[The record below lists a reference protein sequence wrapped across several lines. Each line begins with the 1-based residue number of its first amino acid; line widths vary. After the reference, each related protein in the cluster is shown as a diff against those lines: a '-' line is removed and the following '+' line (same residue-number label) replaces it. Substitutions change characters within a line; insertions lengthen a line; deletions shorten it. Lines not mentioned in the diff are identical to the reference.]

1 MIGHFLNAVGFLS
14 VLPLRGKQPYQTGD
28 LGRSAL
34 FFPLVG
40 VLMGALTAGA
50 NYLFGLVF
58 PSLINSAL
66 TLCFW
71 IFISGGL
78 HLDGVADCFD
88 GMLNASAPERRL
100 EIMKDSRLGTFGGLG
115 LILLILLK
123 FVCLLALPGARI
135 RLLLPL
141 AMGISRWLLL
151 WAGKQPSVR
160 PGGMGAEFAGGLKPS
175 AFLIAG
181 LTALVL
187 TAAAVW
193 QIGWT
198 ALAAVLAVHLLALL
212 IFQSARRRLGGVTGD
227 VFGLLVEFSELLI
240 LLIFVIR
247 SGAA

>member
-1 MIGHFLNAVGFLS
+1 VIGHFLNAVGFLS

-123 FVCLLALPGARI
+123 FVCLLHCPERGSGCFCLWRWGSRAGSCSGRANSPARGPAAWARNSPAGSSRLPSSS
-135 RLLLPL
+135 P
-141 AMGISRWLLL
+141 
-151 WAGKQPSVR
+151 
-160 PGGMGAEFAGGLKPS
+160 
-175 AFLIAG
+175 
-181 LTALVL
+181 
-187 TAAAVW
+187 
-193 QIGWT
+193 
-198 ALAAVLAVHLLALL
+198 
-212 IFQSARRRLGGVTGD
+212 D
-227 VFGLLVEFSELLI
+227 
-240 LLIFVIR
+240 
-247 SGAA
+247 